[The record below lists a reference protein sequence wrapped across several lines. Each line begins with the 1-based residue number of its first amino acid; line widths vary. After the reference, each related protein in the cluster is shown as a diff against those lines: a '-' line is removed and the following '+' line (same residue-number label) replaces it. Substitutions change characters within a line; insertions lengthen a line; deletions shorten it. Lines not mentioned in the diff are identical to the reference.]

1 LFPEDIDENDFSELF
16 LVPGGRFLVTFH
28 EPNWLSVWD
37 FGHSETSSLSSED
50 GLEENIL
57 RPKLTLQHG
66 IQGFDGVV
74 YVDSVVDTTNIRFLL
89 KLQPTLPSQDA
100 VPL

>member
-1 LFPEDIDENDFSELF
+1 M
-16 LVPGGRFLVTFH
+16 VPGGRFLVTFH
-28 EPNWLSVWD
+28 EPNRLSVWD
-37 FGHSETSSLSSED
+37 LGHSETSSLSSED
-50 GLEENIL
+50 ELEDDLL

-89 KLQPTLPSQDA
+89 KLQPELPSQDTA
-100 VPL
+100 PL